1 MKIDPKYDRCINTFT
16 QALSLNE
23 ADVRAAVLRS
33 YSFNTQDN
41 DYAIRKVFCKA
52 VRGEEITVAAIG
64 GSITEG
70 ASARSVNGRG
80 NNATEYTD
88 ALDGESCWF
97 NRTVDWFRE
106 RFPQTKV
113 NAVNA
118 GIGATPSFLG
128 TFRLEQMVLAHKP
141 DFVTV
146 EFSVND
152 PSTTHN
158 LLENEIFDAYE
169 SIVRRCLEANIA
181 VVLIFMNDQDNNG
194 LQRIHS
200 KIAEYYHVPSI
211 SYHNAVYPDGQ
222 LICDW
227 ERLSPDEIHPNNV
240 GHALL
245 ATCLCNYL
253 DAVLQTTEQSGEY
266 GVPALPEGWLYGDT
280 FYKVFAQYAYEFV
293 DCAQGDF
300 VYDEAAPNCKKWK
313 GALLNG
319 SGVGTVRLTVP
330 KGAKRVWVQ
339 YFNCRGSFETDMN
352 GQKTVCNTSAI
363 GWPKAMWHRIHT
375 GEALAEDA
383 DLLIK
388 THSSGQVILLGLLAS
403 F

>member
-1 MKIDPKYDRCINTFT
+1 MKIAPKYDRYINTFT
-16 QALSLNE
+16 QTLSLNE

-41 DYAIRKVFCKA
+41 NDALRKVFCKA
-52 VRGEEITVAAIG
+52 ARGEEITVAAIG

-70 ASARSVNGRG
+70 ASARNVNGRG
-80 NNATEYTD
+80 NNATEFTD
-88 ALDGESCWF
+88 ALGGESCWF
-97 NRTVDWFRE
+97 NRTVDWFRQT
-106 RFPQTKV
+106 FPQSTV

-128 TFRLEQMVLAHKP
+128 AFRLEQMILQHKP

-158 LLENEIFDAYE
+158 LLGNEIFDAYE

-181 VVLIFMNDQDNNG
+181 VVQIFMNDRDNNG
-194 LQRIHS
+194 YQRFHS
-200 KIAEYYHVPSI
+200 KIAEHYSVPSI

-253 DAVLQTTEQSGEY
+253 DQVYESTELSGTY
-266 GVPALPEGWLYGDT
+266 QGAAIPDRWLYSDT
-280 FYKVFAQYAYEFV
+280 FHKVFAQYAYEFA
-293 DCAQGDF
+293 DNAEGDF

-319 SGVGTVRLTVP
+319 RGVGSVRLTVP

-339 YFNCRGSFETDMN
+339 YYYNSGSFETDMA
-352 GQKTVCNTSAI
+352 GQKTVCNTTPV
-363 GWPKAMWHRIHT
+363 GWPRPMWHRIHT
-375 GEALAEDA
+375 GEALPEDTQ
-383 DLLIK
+383 LQIK
-388 THSSGQVILLGLLAS
+388 THRSGQVILLGLLAS

>member
-1 MKIDPKYDRCINTFT
+1 MKIDPKYDRYIETFT
-16 QALSLNE
+16 QALGLND
-23 ADVRAAVLRS
+23 ADVRAAILRAYSMNTRENNNAIKKVL
-33 YSFNTQDN
+33 
-41 DYAIRKVFCKA
+41 CKA
-52 VRGEEITVAAIG
+52 ARGEEITFAAIG
-64 GSITEG
+64 GSITQG
-70 ASARSVNGRG
+70 ASARSLNGRG

-97 NRTVDWFRE
+97 NRTADWFRQ
-106 RFPQTKV
+106 RFPQVKV

-128 TFRLEQMVLAHKP
+128 TFRLEQMVLAYKP
-141 DFVTV
+141 DLVTV

-158 LLENEIFDAYE
+158 LLEKEIFDAYE
-169 SIVRRCLEANIA
+169 SIVRRCLEAGVA
-181 VVLIFMNDQDNNG
+181 VVQIFLNDRDNNG

-200 KIAEYYHVPSI
+200 KIADHYHVPSV

-227 ERLSPDEIHPNNV
+227 SLLSPDEIHPNNV

-253 DAVLQTTEQSGEY
+253 DQVYESTD
-266 GVPALPEGWLYGDT
+266 PEGTYCAAAVPEKWLYSDT
-280 FYKVFAQYAYEFV
+280 FHRVYARYAYEFQ
-293 DCAQGDF
+293 DCADSGFQFQTDLP
-300 VYDEAAPNCKKWK
+300 DCKKWN
-313 GALLNG
+313 GALVNE
-319 SGVGTVRLTVP
+319 SGVGTIRLTVP

-339 YFNCRGSFETDMN
+339 YLNCPGSFETDMN
-352 GQKTVCNTSAI
+352 GQRTVCNTTAV

-383 DLLIK
+383 QLLIK
-388 THSSGQVILLGLLAS
+388 THSSGKVIMLGLLAS